1 MKAVARRTPR
11 MTFTHEVGIR
21 HHELIVDEPE
31 ADGGDDDG
39 PTPQELLAASLAG
52 CTAIT
57 LEMYAQRKGWALGRV
72 EVECEYATPERG
84 SPTVFTLLIRLP
96 ASCTPE
102 QVDRLRAI
110 AARCPVHRT
119 LEGEVAFSERVE
131 LTESD

>member
-1 MKAVARRTPR
+1 
-11 MTFTHEVGIR
+11 MTFTHEVDIR
-21 HHELIVDEPE
+21 HHELIVDEPP
-31 ADGGDDDG
+31 ADGGEDEG

-57 LEMYAQRKGWALGRV
+57 LEMYAQRKGWALGPV

-84 SPTVFTLLIRLP
+84 SPTVFTLVIRLP
-96 ASCTPE
+96 ETCTPE
-102 QVDRLRAI
+102 QVDRLRAV

-131 LTESD
+131 LTESA